1 MVLEVL
7 IFMLSIDCSSGF
19 DQNFWGDFDGA
30 MLNEWNITTVT
41 SCHEVDQ
48 FPTSLAEYK
57 SLANRLASEQTG
69 TSSVDFTGYIDNLLA
84 GAEGRQGKQVVFLTQ
99 FSLPVF
105 RNYAA
110 GGISYVKQD
119 MAFVKNNMDYSTGNL
134 SHEVLH
140 LALEEE
146 GYDKACYADK
156 VHENQHLFVMEKM
169 GSSGNSYPILKK
181 FDC

>member
-7 IFMLSIDCSSGF
+7 IFMLSVNCSLGF

-30 MLNEWNITTVT
+30 MASEWNVTTAT
-41 SCHEVDQ
+41 SCYEIDQ
-48 FPTSLAEYK
+48 FPADRAEYRN
-57 SLANRLASEQTG
+57 LANRLASQQTS
-69 TSSVDFTGYIDNLLA
+69 TASVDFTSYIDNLL
-84 GAEGRQGKQVVFLTQ
+84 EGRQGKQVVFLTEWSQ
-99 FSLPVF
+99 PIF
-105 RNYAA
+105 RHYAA
-110 GGISYVKQD
+110 GGIAYVKED
-119 MAFVKNNMDYSTGNL
+119 VAFVKNNMEYSTGNL

-156 VHENQHLFVMEKM
+156 VHENQHLFAMEKM
-169 GSSGNSYPILKK
+169 GPSGNSYPIVKK